1 MLPLPQTAEY
11 ALRAVCYI
19 AEHGTEGPVPVSALA
34 EALGAPQNYLS
45 KTLHLLGSLGVLRSV
60 RGTRGGYL
68 LGAPPEELHLIRIV
82 EPFLPPTER
91 RCIMGRSR
99 CSDTQPCGAHWR
111 WKHVND
117 TARAFFMDLTVA
129 NLLGHVPQMGD
140 LPQVPTATSGAG
152 PAPISGR

>member
-68 LGAPPEELHLIRIV
+68 LGGPPEQLPLIRIV

-117 TARAFFMDLTVA
+117 TARAFFMDLTLA
-129 NLLGHVPQMGD
+129 NLLGDKPQMGD
-140 LPQVPTATSGAG
+140 LPQVPSAAGDAG
-152 PAPISGR
+152 PAPLPSR

>member
-19 AEHGTEGPVPVSALA
+19 AEHGDRGPVPVSTVA

-60 RGTRGGYL
+60 RGTRGGYQ
-68 LGAPPEELHLIRIV
+68 LGAAPEELHLIRIV

-117 TARAFFMDLTVA
+117 TARTFFMDLTLA
-129 NLLGHVPQMGD
+129 NLLGDVPQMGD
-140 LPQVPTATSGAG
+140 LPQAPGAVSDPGTAPRS
-152 PAPISGR
+152 SQ

>member
-19 AEHGTEGPVPVSALA
+19 AEHGTEGPVPVSVVA

-117 TARAFFMDLTVA
+117 TARSFFTDLSLAT
-129 NLLGHVPQMGD
+129 LLGDVPQMGD
-140 LPQVPTATSGAG
+140 LPQAPTPAPDAG
-152 PAPISGR
+152 PAPLPSH

>member
-19 AEHGTEGPVPVSALA
+19 AEHGTEGPVPVSAVA

-45 KTLHLLGSLGVLRSV
+45 KTLHLLGSRGVLRSV

-68 LGAPPEELHLIRIV
+68 LGAPPEELRLIQIV

-117 TARAFFMDLTVA
+117 TARNFFVDLTLA
-129 NLLGHVPQMGD
+129 NLLGDVPQMGD
-140 LPQVPTATSGAG
+140 LPQAPAAASGTG
-152 PAPISGR
+152 PASLSNH

>member
-1 MLPLPQTAEY
+1 M
-11 ALRAVCYI
+11 
-19 AEHGTEGPVPVSALA
+19 
-34 EALGAPQNYLS
+34 
-45 KTLHLLGSLGVLRSV
+45 LRSV

-117 TARAFFMDLTVA
+117 TARIFFMDLTIA
-129 NLLGHVPQMGD
+129 NLLGDVPQMGD
-140 LPQVPTATSGAG
+140 LPQVPSAVTGAD
-152 PAPISGR
+152 PAPIPSR